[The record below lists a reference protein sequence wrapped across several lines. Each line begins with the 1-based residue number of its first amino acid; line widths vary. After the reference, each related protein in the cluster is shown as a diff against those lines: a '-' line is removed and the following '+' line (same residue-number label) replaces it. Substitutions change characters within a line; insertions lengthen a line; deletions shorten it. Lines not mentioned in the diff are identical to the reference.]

1 MVVKT
6 KYIDVNVFVYWLGK
20 HPVFGE
26 KAHRWIKDIESATQG
41 EYVTSSLTIY
51 EVLVIVAGLSGRG
64 LDDIEFVS
72 GILEAFTGL
81 RGLIIEKFDIGDFD
95 MALSLMKRYELD
107 LEDAIHAAIS
117 LRLGVKEFVSND
129 EDFDKTPLKR
139 VF

>member
-6 KYIDVNVFVYWLGK
+6 KYVDVNIFVYWLGK

-26 KAHRWIKDIESATQG
+26 TARQWIKDIESAVQG

-72 GILEAFTGL
+72 DMLEAFTGL
-81 RGLIIEKFDIGDFD
+81 RELVIERLDIGDFN
-95 MALSLMKRYELD
+95 MALSLMKRYGLD
-107 LEDAIHAAIS
+107 LENAIHAANS
-117 LRLGVKEFVSND
+117 LRLEVKEFVSND
-129 EDFDKTPLKR
+129 EYFDKTPLRR